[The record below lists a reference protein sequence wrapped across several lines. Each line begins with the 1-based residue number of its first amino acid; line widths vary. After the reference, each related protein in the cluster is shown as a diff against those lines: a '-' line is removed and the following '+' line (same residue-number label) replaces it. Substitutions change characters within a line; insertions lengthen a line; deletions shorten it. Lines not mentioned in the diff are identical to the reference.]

1 MSATSWSKPAAK
13 ATIGVGALLS
23 MLGAGLLLGENAR
36 AGLEALVAMAGVA
49 MICAG
54 WSGLDPPA
62 LQPLSTPPPT
72 PPPAP
77 APPTP
82 EPADDSTPSGVFTT
96 ADLICQLDPVS
107 FRMTS
112 TSRALRDLLGMSR
125 SALGTLPFTE
135 LVHPS
140 RRERVLRELQQAVA
154 TGEASGINTPLKMAT
169 GKWRIFSVSAG
180 ARYGTDGRVRYLRC
194 HLTDVT
200 AKLKS
205 TRALR
210 RRRAELARAN
220 AALRSTNRA
229 LSELKDRYSDL
240 YQNAP
245 VMYFS
250 LGPDGTLLDCN
261 DTMVETLGFDRET
274 LIGRPY
280 QRIVTPELQP
290 LFPARQAG
298 FLRTGHLEVES
309 RWVCADGRQLDVL
322 LVATAVRDAEGRIL
336 HSRTVAQDMTR
347 RKQLEAELLAQ
358 DDRLRRAV
366 DELSR
371 KNKELDEFGFV
382 VSHDLVEPVRTL
394 LGLSTFL
401 EQDHG
406 ETLGEVGREY
416 LHQLREA
423 SLRMRSLVA
432 ALLQHSRAGHAVGAF
447 EPVDVNACLDRVR
460 EDLQALVQERSA
472 EVVAIGP
479 MPTLQGDPGRIT
491 QVLANL
497 VANGLK
503 YNRSERPR
511 VELSAT
517 WQPGDAMAT
526 LAVRDNGLGI
536 DPAHHEKIFGLFR
549 RLHAQDDYEGTGAGL
564 AIVRKVAEAH
574 GGKVWVESRPGAGS
588 TFFVRLP
595 ALPAGNGSPAGS
607 EPA

>member
-1 MSATSWSKPAAK
+1 MSATSWSRMATR
-13 ATIGVGALLS
+13 ATIVAGTLL
-23 MLGAGLLLGENAR
+23 LVAGAGLLLVESPR
-36 AGLEALVAMAGVA
+36 AGLEAIATIVGVA
-49 MICAG
+49 MIYNG
-54 WSGLDPPA
+54 WSRLDRPGSRPPEIR
-62 LQPLSTPPPT
+62 PLATR
-72 PPPAP
+72 AA
-77 APPTP
+77 APPTA
-82 EPADDSTPSGVFTT
+82 EPTEDSTPSGVFTT
-96 ADLICQLDPVS
+96 TDLICQLDPLS

-125 SALGTLPFTE
+125 SALGARSFLE

-140 RRERVLRELQQAVA
+140 RREHVLRALQQAVA
-154 TGEASGINTPLKMAT
+154 IGESSGITTPLKMAT
-169 GKWRIFSVSAG
+169 GKWRIYSVSAG
-180 ARYGTDGRVRYLRC
+180 ARYGSDGRVRYLRC

-200 AKLKS
+200 SKLKS

-261 DTMVETLGFDRET
+261 DTMVETLGYDRDT
-274 LIGRPY
+274 LVGRPY

-290 LFPARQAG
+290 LFPQRQAE

-309 RWVCADGRQLDVL
+309 RWVCADGRRLDVL
-322 LVATAVRDAEGRIL
+322 LVATAVRGSEGRIL
-336 HSRTVAQDMTR
+336 HSRTIAQDMTR
-347 RKQLEAELLAQ
+347 RKQLEAELLSQ

-366 DELSR
+366 EELSR

-394 LGLSTFL
+394 LGLSAFL
-401 EQDHG
+401 EEDHG
-406 ETLGEVGREY
+406 EALGEVGREY

-423 SLRMRSLVA
+423 SLRMRSLVS
-432 ALLQHSRAGHAVGAF
+432 ALLQHARAGQAVGAF
-447 EPVDVNACLDRVR
+447 EPVNLNDCLERVR
-460 EDLQALVQERSA
+460 DDLQALLQERSA
-472 EVVAIGP
+472 ELVAAGP
-479 MPTLQGDPGRIT
+479 LPTLQGDPRRIT

-497 VANGLK
+497 IANGLK

-511 VELSAT
+511 VEISAA
-517 WQPGDAMAT
+517 WKPGEPMAT
-526 LAVRDNGLGI
+526 LAVRDNGIGI
-536 DPAHHEKIFGLFR
+536 DPAQHEKIFGLFR

-564 AIVRKVAEAH
+564 AIVRKVVEAH
-574 GGKVWVESRPGAGS
+574 GGKVWVESQPGAGS

-595 ALPAGNGSPAGS
+595 ALPSGNNHPTAI
-607 EPA
+607 EPG